1 MHPSCFISLLI
12 CLLHRNIIKIEN
24 MVDDE
29 MIKDVEELKTI
40 GEEVSV

>member
-1 MHPSCFISLLI
+1 MHPSCSISLLI